1 MLYWFN
7 LNIDTK
13 QLCLIMRKTRSI
25 MSQKIKIIQWK
36 NFVKSLEK
44 KRVFLCVCNAVML
57 TSSVLSKKKKKEYWY
72 TYLNKT
78 IKTLFIKSLENKR
91 VSTRCYNVQCH
102 RCVPS
107 KKKTVLYWASRNI
120 PKCTSRFKLKGFV
133 LELKNSLQTLLGD
146 FTKHSFRS
154 LPNTMVI
161 KTWCS
166 AHDMGRYY
174 VMYYELCT
182 ASVRVDA
189 VRLS

>member
-1 MLYWFN
+1 
-7 LNIDTK
+7 
-13 QLCLIMRKTRSI
+13 
-25 MSQKIKIIQWK
+25 MSQKINVIQWK

-44 KRVFLCVCNAVML
+44 KRVSLCVCNAVML
-57 TSSVLSKKKKKEYWY
+57 TSSVLSNKKKEYWY

-78 IKTLFIKSLENKR
+78 IKTLSIKSLENKR
-91 VSTRCYNVQCH
+91 VPIYTFCYNVQCH

-107 KKKTVLYWASRNI
+107 KKRCYIEHLEIYLNV
-120 PKCTSRFKLKGFV
+120 PTSRFKLKGFV
-133 LELKNSLQTLLGD
+133 SELKNSLQTLLGD

>member
-1 MLYWFN
+1 MFVTL
-7 LNIDTK
+7 
-13 QLCLIMRKTRSI
+13 LCWHHLF
-25 MSQKIKIIQWK
+25 SQQ
-36 NFVKSLEK
+36 K
-44 KRVFLCVCNAVML
+44 KV
-57 TSSVLSKKKKKEYWY
+57 YWY
-72 TYLNKT
+72 TNLNKT
-78 IKTLFIKSLENKR
+78 IKTLLIKSLENKR
-91 VSTRCYNVQCH
+91 VSTHTLLHHVITFNVIDVFLQ
-102 RCVPS
+102 
-107 KKKTVLYWASRNI
+107 KTVLYWASRTI

-133 LELKNSLQTLLGD
+133 SELKNSLQTLLGD